1 MQIVVE
7 GKINLSYSILFYSA
21 STVMWCV
28 GLLRD
33 TIILDTVCLS
43 EAAKRV
49 TPKDRHILH
58 TLLSKVKQPL
68 PIIVNAIVGD
78 PGSRSKRYG
87 SGSFPFQAGHQQ
99 GQAHPPHPPLQG
111 EATTSGDCQRQCWAF
126 RIRIRRIR
134 MFLGTLGS
142 GSISQRYRSGSFP
155 FLIKLLSG
163 LK

>member
-1 MQIVVE
+1 MFKSKKSEEIRVFLILLLFDE
-7 GKINLSYSILFYSA
+7 KIWSLYCCKELDQLLRYL
-21 STVMWCV
+21 MWCV

-68 PIIVNAIVGD
+68 PMIVNAIVGD
-78 PGSRSKRYG
+78 
-87 SGSFPFQAGHQQ
+87 
-99 GQAHPPHPPLQG
+99 
-111 EATTSGDCQRQCWAF
+111 
-126 RIRIRRIR
+126 
-134 MFLGTLGS
+134 LGS
-142 GSISQRYRSGSFP
+142 GSVSQMYGSGSFP
-155 FLIKLLSG
+155 FLIKVLSG